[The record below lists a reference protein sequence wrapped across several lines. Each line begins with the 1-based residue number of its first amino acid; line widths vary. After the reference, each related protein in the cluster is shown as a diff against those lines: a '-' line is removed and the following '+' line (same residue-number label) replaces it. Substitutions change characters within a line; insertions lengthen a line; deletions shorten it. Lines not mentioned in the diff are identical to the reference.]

1 MLFPSSHVAWSGLC
15 DQHLPREAN
24 LFRKFIDSNLVFSMA
39 EAHLL
44 IALKIKVKT
53 LYWHLKLTVEISPS
67 RELLS
72 SPFQSLWCLEDKDK
86 QDIQDSI

>member
-1 MLFPSSHVAWSGLC
+1 MPCSSSHVALSGLC
-15 DQHLPREAN
+15 DQHHPKEAK
-24 LFRKFIDSNLVFSMA
+24 LFRKFIDSNLVSSVA

-53 LYWHLKLTVEISPS
+53 LNWHVKLTLEISPS

-72 SPFQSLWCLEDKDK
+72 SPLQSLWYLEDNR
-86 QDIQDSI
+86 